1 MCFCPFLT
9 LFSHDCPFQIR
20 NTKIEMLEDALRLLK
35 EDIKDRDQKNSTL
48 EDALARYKLEL
59 SHSKDQLISLEE
71 VKRTTVLQVNATK
84 DSLDSTHN
92 QLQDLNDQLTRIK
105 YQLEEERRKK
115 RLAEERYNSQQEE
128 YEAAVRRRQKEQ
140 EELNWVKIDLEK
152 SVKDKER
159 ELERMKLLLE
169 EEATRRRNAESD
181 VSKVRAQCSQEINQL
196 KQTYETQI
204 HVTKT
209 TILKASQQKEDDIT
223 EVKLQVDRLT
233 TEKRD
238 LEEELRRLQQSMAVA
253 EMHRTK
259 AEQEAS
265 QQRASVTQETRIRSE
280 LEVQLRTLKQQR
292 SDDELKLKE
301 ANKSKQELS
310 RQVSV
315 LTFNLEEEGKKRRA
329 LELEISHTKQAEAEL
344 KSKNASYLEAINKLK
359 VSEQEIRIT
368 KIELEKQASEK
379 TKAEHGSIRLQSR
392 IRELQCSLDGAEAEL
407 EKQKKAAQEEFT
419 RRKRIEAEL
428 ERMTQT
434 CKEHTT
440 TITNLKSIQVEV
452 SNSER
457 KHVQDLAALQD
468 ALERSVREHK
478 VTKQELAA
486 ATADVR
492 GVKQKLLQEQARV
505 FELNQRNDT
514 LYKTMEDKSRQ
525 LNEYT
530 TEIEAL
536 KTLTQNL
543 TKERL
548 RLEEELRVV
557 RHERDTLKLS
567 RDAVDEES
575 NTQISQLHIQLQNSN
590 KRTAEF
596 QALINDLTKERE
608 KLKKEIE
615 KIQKQSI
622 EVFLIASKGRLCF
635 IYLLWLIFCFCMNNE
650 FLVAFGTVCFRCTR
664 SSHDCKSDQQTIGGK
679 GPFKMCACVI
689 VHNTKERM
697 KRCMTS
703 EIRQY

>member
-1 MCFCPFLT
+1 
-9 LFSHDCPFQIR
+9 
-20 NTKIEMLEDALRLLK
+20 MLEEQLRLLK
-35 EDIKDRDQKNSTL
+35 EEIKDRDQKNKFL
-48 EDALARYKLEL
+48 EDVLARNKLEL
-59 SHSKDQLISLEE
+59 SQSKDQLISLEE

-84 DSLDSTHN
+84 ESLDSTHN

-105 YQLEEERRKK
+105 YQLEEEKRKR

-128 YEAAVRRRQKEQ
+128 YEAAVRRRQKEL
-140 EELNWVKIDLEK
+140 EELNWMKIDLEK

-159 ELERMKLLLE
+159 ELERMKILLE

-181 VSKVRAQCSQEINQL
+181 ISKVRAQCSQEINHL

-209 TILKASQQKEDDIT
+209 TILKASQQKEEDIT

-233 TEKRD
+233 AEKRD
-238 LEEELRRLQQSMAVA
+238 LEEELRRLKQSMALA

-259 AEQEAS
+259 AEQEVS
-265 QQRASVTQETRIRSE
+265 QQRASVTQETRIRTE

-292 SDDELKLKE
+292 GDDELRLSE
-301 ANKSKQELS
+301 ANKNKQELS
-310 RQVSV
+310 RQISM

-329 LELEISHTKQAEAEL
+329 LELEISHMKQASAEL
-344 KSKNASYLEAINKLK
+344 KSKNASYLETINKLK

-379 TKAEHGSIRLQSR
+379 TKAEQGSIRLQSR
-392 IRELQCSLDGAEAEL
+392 IRELQCSLDGTEAEL
-407 EKQKKAAQEEFT
+407 EKQKKAAEEEFT

-428 ERMTQT
+428 ERMTQA

-440 TITNLKSIQVEV
+440 TITNLKSIQMEI
-452 SNSER
+452 SNTER
-457 KHVQDLAALQD
+457 KYGQDLAALQD
-468 ALERSVREHK
+468 ALDKSLREHK

-486 ATADVR
+486 ATAEVR

-505 FELNQRNDT
+505 FELNQRNET
-514 LYKTMEDKSRQ
+514 LYKTIEEKSRH

-530 TEIEAL
+530 KEIETL

-557 RHERDTLKLS
+557 RQERDNLKFS
-567 RDAVDEES
+567 RDTVDEES
-575 NTQISQLHIQLQNSN
+575 ATQISELHIQLQSST

-596 QALINDLTKERE
+596 QALVNDLTKERE
-608 KLKKEIE
+608 KLIKEIE

-622 EVFLIASKGRLCF
+622 EVFVIAPKGHLHF
-635 IYLLWLIFCFCMNNE
+635 IYTF
-650 FLVAFGTVCFRCTR
+650 
-664 SSHDCKSDQQTIGGK
+664 
-679 GPFKMCACVI
+679 
-689 VHNTKERM
+689 
-697 KRCMTS
+697 
-703 EIRQY
+703 